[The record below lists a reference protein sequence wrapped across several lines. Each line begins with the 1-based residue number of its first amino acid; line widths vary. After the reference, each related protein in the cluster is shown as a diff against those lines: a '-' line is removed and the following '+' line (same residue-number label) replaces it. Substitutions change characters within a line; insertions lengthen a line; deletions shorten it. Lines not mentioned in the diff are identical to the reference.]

1 MWQARNALVEY
12 NDLIEYLAIKFI
24 QDPLKLTKVRNTFR
38 RTLNKS
44 MSKSS
49 FRFKVGA
56 GRYLKLPKDGI
67 HSWAIRNNNQ
77 PPVETNI
84 SSSTQTS

>member
-1 MWQARNALVEY
+1 M
-12 NDLIEYLAIKFI
+12 IEYLAIKFI

-44 MSKSS
+44 MSKSW
-49 FRFKVGA
+49 FIYRIKVGV
-56 GRYLKLPKDGI
+56 GRYLKLLKDVI
-67 HSWAIRNNNQ
+67 HSWAIGNNSQ
-77 PPVETNI
+77 RPVETNI